1 MSIIRLAFDGE
12 IDMVQR
18 AIDRLKAFEPKEGY
32 WLAYSGG
39 KDSIVIKKLAE
50 MAAVKFEAHYNVTSV
65 GPPEL
70 VRFIKKQKGVYFDI
84 PKDKNEKPI
93 TMWNLIA
100 KKKMPPTRIVR
111 YCCAYLKEASG
122 KGKLTITGVRWA
134 ESIRRKNDRH
144 LVDIAAAK
152 KENRIIYNDEND
164 EARRMVESCYRT
176 QKTLINPIIDWTDE
190 EVWQFIKEQK
200 LEYCKLYD
208 EGYKRLGCIGYPM
221 NTHRK
226 EELGKYPKYK
236 KQYLLAFEKMLKN
249 YDIPPKNWK
258 SAQDVY
264 DWWLGEI
271 PQKQIE
277 GQQSINYEEIK

>member
-1 MSIIRLAFDGE
+1 MSIIRITFDGE

-18 AIDRLKAFEPKEGY
+18 AIDRLRAFEPKEGY

-39 KDSIVIKKLAE
+39 KDSIVIKRLAE
-50 MAAVKFEAHYNVTSV
+50 MAGVKFEAHYNVTSV
-65 GPPEL
+65 DPPEL
-70 VRFIKKQKGVYFDI
+70 VRFIKKQKDVYFDI
-84 PKDKNEKPI
+84 PKDKNGKPI
-93 TMWNLIA
+93 TMWSLIA

-111 YCCAYLKEASG
+111 YCCAHLKEAAG
-122 KGKLTITGVRWA
+122 KGRLTITGVRWA
-134 ESIRRKNDRH
+134 ESLRRKNDRH
-144 LVDIAAAK
+144 LVDISAAK

-208 EGYKRLGCIGYPM
+208 EGCKRLGCIGCPM
-221 NTHRK
+221 NTHQK
-226 EELGKYPKYK
+226 EELEKYPKYK
-236 KQYLLAFEKMLKN
+236 KQYLLAFDKMLKN
-249 YDIPPKNWK
+249 YDIPPKSWK
-258 SAQDVY
+258 TAQDVY
-264 DWWLGEI
+264 DWWLGET

-277 GQQSINYEEIK
+277 GQQSIDYEEIK

>member
-1 MSIIRLAFDGE
+1 MSITRITFDGE

-18 AIDRLKAFEPKEGY
+18 AIDRLRAFEPKEGY

-39 KDSIVIKKLAE
+39 KDSIVIKRLAE
-50 MAAVKFEAHYNVTSV
+50 MAGVKFEAHYNVTSV
-65 GPPEL
+65 DPPEL
-70 VRFIKKQKGVYFDI
+70 VRFIKKQKDVCFDI
-84 PKDKNEKPI
+84 PKDKNGKPI

-111 YCCAYLKEASG
+111 YCCERLKEAAG
-122 KGKLTITGVRWA
+122 KGRLTITGVRWA
-134 ESIRRKNDRH
+134 ESLRRKNDRH

-176 QKTLINPIIDWTDE
+176 QKTMINPIIDWTNE
-190 EVWQFIKEQK
+190 EVWQFIKQQK

-208 EGYKRLGCIGYPM
+208 EGYKRLGCIGCPM
-221 NTHRK
+221 STHQK
-226 EELGKYPKYK
+226 EELEKYPKYK
-236 KQYLLAFEKMLKN
+236 KQYLLAFDKMLKN
-249 YDIPPKNWK
+249 YDIPPISWNT
-258 SAQDVY
+258 AQDVY
-264 DWWLGEI
+264 DWWVGEA

-277 GQQSINYEEIK
+277 GQQSIDYEEIK

>member
-1 MSIIRLAFDGE
+1 MSIIRITFDGE

-39 KDSIVIKKLAE
+39 KDSIVIKRLAE
-50 MAAVKFEAHYNVTSV
+50 MAGVKFEAHYNVTSV
-65 GPPEL
+65 DPPEL
-70 VRFIKKQKGVYFDI
+70 VRFIKKQKDVYFDI
-84 PKDKNEKPI
+84 PKDKNGKPI

-111 YCCAYLKEASG
+111 YCCAHLKEASG
-122 KGKLTITGVRWA
+122 KGRLTITGVRWA
-134 ESIRRKNDRH
+134 ESVRRKNDRH

-176 QKTLINPIIDWTDE
+176 QKTMINPIIDWTDE

-208 EGYKRLGCIGYPM
+208 EGHKRLGCIGCPM
-221 NTHRK
+221 DTHQK
-226 EELGKYPKYK
+226 EELEKYPKYK
-236 KQYLLAFEKMLKN
+236 KQYLLAFDKMLKN
-249 YDIPPKNWK
+249 YDTPPKNWK

-264 DWWLGEI
+264 DWWVGEA

-277 GQQSINYEEIK
+277 GQQSINYEELK

>member
-1 MSIIRLAFDGE
+1 MSIIRITFDGE

-18 AIDRLKAFEPKEGY
+18 AIDRLKAFEPKDGY
-32 WLAYSGG
+32 YLAYSGG
-39 KDSIVIKKLAE
+39 KDSIVIKRLAE
-50 MAAVKFEAHYNVTSV
+50 MAKVKFEAHYHCTSV
-65 GPPEL
+65 DPPEL
-70 VRFIKKQKGVYFDI
+70 VQFIKKQKDIFFDI
-84 PKDKNEKPI
+84 PKDKNGKPI
-93 TMWNLIA
+93 TMWSLIA

-111 YCCAYLKEASG
+111 YCCADLKEAAG
-122 KGKLTITGVRWA
+122 KGRLTITGVRWA
-134 ESIRRKNDRH
+134 ESLQRKNGRH
-144 LVDIAAAK
+144 LVNISVAK

-208 EGYKRLGCIGYPM
+208 EGYKRLGCIGCPM
-221 NTHRK
+221 STHRK
-226 EELGKYPKYK
+226 EELEKYPKYK

-249 YDIPPKNWK
+249 YDVPPRMGKT
-258 SAQDVY
+258 AQEVY
-264 DWWLGEI
+264 DWWIGEA

-277 GQQSINYEEIK
+277 GQQSINFEEIK

>member
-1 MSIIRLAFDGE
+1 MSIIRITFDGE

-39 KDSIVIKKLAE
+39 KDSIVIKRLAE
-50 MAAVKFEAHYNVTSV
+50 MAKVKFEAHYHCTSV
-65 GPPEL
+65 DPPEL
-70 VRFIKKQKGVYFDI
+70 VQFIKKQKDVFFDI
-84 PKDKNEKPI
+84 PKDKNGRPI
-93 TMWNLIA
+93 TMWNLIV
-100 KKKMPPTRIVR
+100 KNKMPPTRIAR
-111 YCCAYLKEASG
+111 YCCADLKEATG
-122 KGKLTITGVRWA
+122 KGRLVITGVRWA
-134 ESIRRKNDRH
+134 ESTRRKNNRH
-144 LVDIAAAK
+144 LVDISAAK

-176 QKTLINPIIDWTDE
+176 QTTLINPIIDWTDE

-208 EGYKRLGCIGYPM
+208 EGYKRLGCIGCPM

-226 EELGKYPKYK
+226 EELEKYPKYK

-249 YDIPPKNWK
+249 YDVPPRRWK
-258 SAQDVY
+258 TAQDVY
-264 DWWLGEI
+264 DWWLGEA

-277 GQQSINYEEIK
+277 GQQMMNF

>member
-1 MSIIRLAFDGE
+1 MSIIRITFDGE

-39 KDSIVIKKLAE
+39 KDSIVIKRLAE
-50 MAAVKFEAHYNVTSV
+50 MAGVKFEAHYNVTSV
-65 GPPEL
+65 DPPEL
-70 VRFIKKQKGVYFDI
+70 VRFIKKQKDVYFDV
-84 PKDKNEKPI
+84 PKDRNGKPI
-93 TMWNLIA
+93 TMWSLIA

-111 YCCAYLKEASG
+111 YCCEHLKEAAG
-122 KGKLTITGVRWA
+122 KGRLTITGVRWA
-134 ESIRRKNDRH
+134 ESLRRKNDRH

-176 QKTLINPIIDWTDE
+176 QKTMINPIIDWTDE

-208 EGYKRLGCIGYPM
+208 EGYKRLGCIGCPM
-221 NTHRK
+221 NTHQK
-226 EELGKYPKYK
+226 DELEKYPKYK
-236 KQYLLAFEKMLKN
+236 RQYLLAFDKMLKN
-249 YDIPPKNWK
+249 YDTPPKSWNT
-258 SAQDVY
+258 AQDVY
-264 DWWLGEI
+264 NWWIGEA
-271 PQKQIE
+271 PQKQTE
-277 GQQSINYEEIK
+277 GQQCIDYEEIK

>member
-1 MSIIRLAFDGE
+1 MSIIRITFDGE

-18 AIDRLKAFEPKEGY
+18 AIDRLQAFEPKEGY

-39 KDSIVIKKLAE
+39 KDSIVIKRLAE
-50 MAAVKFEAHYNVTSV
+50 MAGVKFEAHYNVTSV
-65 GPPEL
+65 DPPEL
-70 VRFIKKQKGVYFDI
+70 VRFIKKQKDVFFDI
-84 PKDKNEKPI
+84 PKDKNGKPI

-111 YCCAYLKEASG
+111 YCCEHLKEAAG
-122 KGKLTITGVRWA
+122 KGRLTITGVRWA
-134 ESIRRKNDRH
+134 ESLRRKNDRH

-176 QKTLINPIIDWTDE
+176 QKTMINPIIDWTDE

-208 EGYKRLGCIGYPM
+208 EGYKRLGCIGCPM
-221 NTHRK
+221 NSHQK
-226 EELGKYPKYK
+226 EELEKYPKYK
-236 KQYLLAFEKMLKN
+236 QLYLLAFDKMLKN
-249 YDIPPKNWK
+249 YDIPPRRWR
-258 SAQDVY
+258 SAEDVY
-264 DWWLGEI
+264 KWWIGES
-271 PQKQIE
+271 PQKQID

>member
-1 MSIIRLAFDGE
+1 MSIIRITFDGE

-39 KDSIVIKKLAE
+39 KDSIVIKRLAE
-50 MAAVKFEAHYNVTSV
+50 MAGVKFEAHYNVTSV
-65 GPPEL
+65 DPPEL
-70 VRFIKKQKGVYFDI
+70 VRFIKKQKDVCFDI
-84 PKDKNEKPI
+84 PKDKNGKPI
-93 TMWNLIA
+93 TMWSLIA
-100 KKKMPPTRIVR
+100 KKKIPPTRIAR
-111 YCCAYLKEASG
+111 YCCADLKEASG
-122 KGKLTITGVRWA
+122 KGRLVITGVRWA
-134 ESIRRKNDRH
+134 ESARRKNNRN
-144 LVDIAAAK
+144 LVNISAAK

-190 EVWQFIKEQK
+190 EVWQFIKQQK

-208 EGYKRLGCIGYPM
+208 EGYKRLGCIGCPM
-221 NTHRK
+221 NTHQK
-226 EELGKYPKYK
+226 DELEKYPKYK

-249 YDIPPKNWK
+249 YDVPPRRWK

-264 DWWLGEI
+264 DWFVGEA

-277 GQQSINYEEIK
+277 GQQSIDYEEIK

>member
-1 MSIIRLAFDGE
+1 MSIIKLTFDGE

-50 MAAVKFEAHYNVTSV
+50 MAGVKFEAHYNVTSV
-65 GPPEL
+65 DPPEL
-70 VRFIKKQKGVYFDI
+70 VRFIKKQKDVCFDI
-84 PKDKNEKPI
+84 PKDKNGKPI

-111 YCCAYLKEASG
+111 YCCAYLKEAAG
-122 KGKLTITGVRWA
+122 KGRLTITGVRWA
-134 ESIRRKNDRH
+134 ESVRRKNDRH

-176 QKTLINPIIDWTDE
+176 QKTMINPIIDWTDE
-190 EVWQFIKEQK
+190 EVWQFIKQQK

-208 EGYKRLGCIGYPM
+208 EGYKRLGCIGCPM
-221 NTHRK
+221 NTHQK
-226 EELGKYPKYK
+226 EELEKYPKYK
-236 KQYLLAFEKMLKN
+236 KQYLLAFDKMLKN

-258 SAQDVY
+258 TVQDVY
-264 DWWLGEI
+264 DWWLGEA
-271 PQKQIE
+271 PQKRI
-277 GQQSINYEEIK
+277 

>member
-1 MSIIRLAFDGE
+1 MSIIRITFDGE

-39 KDSIVIKKLAE
+39 KDSIVIKRLAE
-50 MAAVKFEAHYNVTSV
+50 MAGVKFEAHYNVTSV
-65 GPPEL
+65 DPPEL
-70 VRFIKKQKGVYFDI
+70 VQFIKKQKDVYFDI
-84 PKDKNEKPI
+84 PKDKNGKAI
-93 TMWNLIA
+93 TMWSLIA
-100 KKKMPPTRIVR
+100 KKKIPPTRIVR
-111 YCCAYLKEASG
+111 YCCAYLKETAG
-122 KGKLTITGVRWA
+122 KGRLAITGVRWA
-134 ESIRRKNDRH
+134 ESVRRKNDRH
-144 LVDIAAAK
+144 LVDISAAK

-208 EGYKRLGCIGYPM
+208 EGYKRLGCIGCPM
-221 NTHRK
+221 NSHQK
-226 EELGKYPKYK
+226 EELEKYPKYK

-249 YDIPPKNWK
+249 YDIPPRLWR
-258 SAQDVY
+258 SAEDVY
-264 DWWLGEI
+264 KWWIGES
-271 PQKQIE
+271 PQKQID